1 MTYGKILLLKYR
13 SFYIVRNTNYLRAL
27 NYLSQFNTRTMNR
40 TNGLHHQIMQ
50 ELLDLFSIRPHDFKL
65 VQITGSCGKGST
77 AHFISSIL
85 SYHSYRHGLF
95 TGPHLN
101 RYEERFMCNGEMIEQ
116 DEFSAIVLEVEKK
129 LSGYHYEQEVGHMHV
144 MIVIAL
150 LFFQRKGIDL
160 IIFENGVGGKADPSN
175 IFDPIIAVLT
185 EITLDHSHL
194 LGSTIEE
201 IIIDKSCIIKDSTKY
216 VICGMNNVQ
225 ARNYLLKIEAHDPA
239 AFLFFNRDYVNLIK
253 QADETGSTFHF
264 KSEHLLLENID
275 LSLIGTHQVQN
286 ASNALAV
293 IEAFIRLGYEFNE
306 YMIHS
311 ALKSVHIPCRMEILE
326 KNGVKFLFDGAHNI
340 LEMKTLKKNIDLLG
354 LPISTVILSISSN
367 KDIAR
372 MLQAIEIT
380 DATYI
385 ITPHPFLERNISRR
399 EIEEAFQTFETNNYM
414 YNPNLEDTIKSI
426 YENTKGNTFIL
437 VTGSLYL
444 VGYVKS
450 IFFPD

>member
-1 MTYGKILLLKYR
+1 M
-13 SFYIVRNTNYLRAL
+13 V
-27 NYLSQFNTRTMNR
+27 
-40 TNGLHHQIMQ
+40 
-50 ELLDLFSIRPHDFKL
+50 
-65 VQITGSCGKGST
+65 
-77 AHFISSIL
+77 
-85 SYHSYRHGLF
+85 
-95 TGPHLN
+95 
-101 RYEERFMCNGEMIEQ
+101 
-116 DEFSAIVLEVEKK
+116 
-129 LSGYHYEQEVGHMHV
+129 
-144 MIVIAL
+144 
-150 LFFQRKGIDL
+150 
-160 IIFENGVGGKADPSN
+160 
-175 IFDPIIAVLT
+175 
-185 EITLDHSHL
+185 
-194 LGSTIEE
+194 
-201 IIIDKSCIIKDSTKY
+201 
-216 VICGMNNVQ
+216 
-225 ARNYLLKIEAHDPA
+225 
-239 AFLFFNRDYVNLIK
+239 
-253 QADETGSTFHF
+253 
-264 KSEHLLLENID
+264 
-275 LSLIGTHQVQN
+275 
-286 ASNALAV
+286 
-293 IEAFIRLGYEFNE
+293 
-306 YMIHS
+306 HS

-450 IFFPD
+450 ILFPD